1 MRISSRC
8 EYGLRAMV
16 YLAGHDDGRPVP
28 LPEIAAGENIPAP
41 FLERILARLRESGLV
56 KATRGVS
63 GGYQLARP
71 AGDVAVGEVVTALE
85 GPLSLV
91 GCVPDD
97 GACER
102 AESCASRVVW
112 RRLDSAISGALNSI
126 TLDDLTRDGK
136 RAGRV
141 CAEDPSPKRE
151 AVSP

>member
-16 YLAGHDDGRPVP
+16 YLAGHDSGRPVP
-28 LPEIAAGENIPAP
+28 LPEIAAGESIPAP
-41 FLERILARLRESGLV
+41 FLERILARLREAGLV

-63 GGYQLARP
+63 GGYQLARS
-71 AGDVAVGEVVTALE
+71 AADVAVGDVVTALE

-97 GACER
+97 GACAR
-102 AESCASRVVW
+102 VDSCASRIVW
-112 RRLDSAISGALNSI
+112 RRLDSAISGALNGI
-126 TLDDLTRDGK
+126 TLEDLT
-136 RAGRV
+136 
-141 CAEDPSPKRE
+141 RE

>member
-16 YLAGHDDGRPVP
+16 YLAVHDSGRPVP
-28 LPEIAAGENIPAP
+28 LPEIATGEGIPAP
-41 FLERILARLRESGLV
+41 FLERILARLRDAGLV

-63 GGYQLARP
+63 GGYQLARAP
-71 AGDVAVGEVVTALE
+71 GEVAVGDVITAIE

-97 GACER
+97 AACVR
-102 AESCASRVVW
+102 ADSCASRTVW

-126 TLDDLTRDGK
+126 TLEDLTR
-136 RAGRV
+136 
-141 CAEDPSPKRE
+141 E
-151 AVSP
+151 AVAP

>member
-1 MRISSRC
+1 
-8 EYGLRAMV
+8 MV
-16 YLAGHDDGRPVP
+16 YLAGRGDDRPVP
-28 LPEIAAGENIPAP
+28 LSEIAAGESIPAP

-63 GGYQLARP
+63 GGYQLARS
-71 AGDVAVGEVVTALE
+71 AGAIAVGDVVTALE

-97 GACER
+97 GGCER

-126 TLDDLTRDGK
+126 TLEDLTR
-136 RAGRV
+136 
-141 CAEDPSPKRE
+141 E
-151 AVSP
+151 AVPR

>member
-16 YLAGHDDGRPVP
+16 FLAAREDRRPVP
-28 LPEIAAGENIPAP
+28 LPEIAAGEGIPGP

-63 GGYQLARP
+63 GG
-71 AGDVAVGEVVTALE
+71 
-85 GPLSLV
+85 
-91 GCVPDD
+91 
-97 GACER
+97 CER

-126 TLDDLTRDGK
+126 TLEDLTR
-136 RAGRV
+136 
-141 CAEDPSPKRE
+141 EDVPR
-151 AVSP
+151 

>member
-16 YLAGHDDGRPVP
+16 YLAGHDSGRPVP
-28 LPEIAAGENIPAP
+28 LPEIAAGEGIPAP
-41 FLERILARLRESGLV
+41 FLERILARLRKAGLV

-63 GGYQLARP
+63 GGYQLARA

-97 GACER
+97 RACAR
-102 AESCASRVVW
+102 ADSCASRIVW
-112 RRLDSAISGALNSI
+112 RRLDSAITGALNGI
-126 TLDDLTRDGK
+126 TLEDLT
-136 RAGRV
+136 
-141 CAEDPSPKRE
+141 RE

>member
-16 YLAGHDDGRPVP
+16 FLAAREDRRPVP
-28 LPEIAAGENIPAP
+28 LPEIAAGEGIPAP

-71 AGDVAVGEVVTALE
+71 PGDVAVGDVVTALE
-85 GPLSLV
+85 GPLCLV

-97 GACER
+97 GGCER

-112 RRLDSAISGALNSI
+112 RRLDGAISDALNSI
-126 TLDDLTRDGK
+126 TLEDLTR
-136 RAGRV
+136 
-141 CAEDPSPKRE
+141 E
-151 AVSP
+151 AVPR

>member
-1 MRISSRC
+1 VRISSRC

-16 YLAGHDDGRPVP
+16 YLAARGDDKPVP
-28 LPEIAAGENIPAP
+28 LSEIAAGEGIPAP
-41 FLERILARLRESGLV
+41 FLERILARLREGGLV

-63 GGYQLARP
+63 GGYQLGRAP
-71 AGDVAVGEVVTALE
+71 GAIAVGDVVTAVE

-112 RRLDSAISGALNSI
+112 RRLDSAITGALNSI
-126 TLDDLTRDGK
+126 TLDDLTR
-136 RAGRV
+136 
-141 CAEDPSPKRE
+141 E
-151 AVSP
+151 AVPR

>member
-28 LPEIAAGENIPAP
+28 LPEIAAGESIPAP
-41 FLERILARLRESGLV
+41 FLERILARLREGGLV

-71 AGDVAVGEVVTALE
+71 ASDVAVGDVVTVLE

-97 GACER
+97 GACDR

-126 TLDDLTRDGK
+126 TLDDLTR
-136 RAGRV
+136 
-141 CAEDPSPKRE
+141 E

>member
-16 YLAGHDDGRPVP
+16 YLAGRDDERPVP
-28 LPEIAAGENIPAP
+28 LPEIAAGEGIPAP

-63 GGYQLARP
+63 GGYQLALDP
-71 AGDVAVGEVVTALE
+71 GAIAVGDVVTALE

-97 GACER
+97 GGCER

-112 RRLDSAISGALNSI
+112 RRLDSAITGALNSI
-126 TLDDLTRDGK
+126 TLEDLTR
-136 RAGRV
+136 
-141 CAEDPSPKRE
+141 E
-151 AVSP
+151 AVPR

>member
-16 YLAGHDDGRPVP
+16 YLAGHDGGRPVP
-28 LPEIAAGENIPAP
+28 LPEIAAGESIPAP

-63 GGYQLARP
+63 GGYQLGRDPGAI
-71 AGDVAVGEVVTALE
+71 AVGDVVTALE
-85 GPLSLV
+85 GPLTLV

-97 GACER
+97 GGCER

-112 RRLDSAISGALNSI
+112 RRLDSAITGALNSI
-126 TLDDLTRDGK
+126 TLEDLTR
-136 RAGRV
+136 
-141 CAEDPSPKRE
+141 E
-151 AVSP
+151 AVPR

>member
-16 YLAGHDDGRPVP
+16 YLAGRDDERPVP
-28 LPEIAAGENIPAP
+28 LPEIAAGEGIPAP

-63 GGYQLARP
+63 GGYQLALDSG
-71 AGDVAVGEVVTALE
+71 AIAVGDVVTALE

-126 TLDDLTRDGK
+126 TLEDLTR
-136 RAGRV
+136 
-141 CAEDPSPKRE
+141 E
-151 AVSP
+151 AVPR

>member
-16 YLAGHDDGRPVP
+16 FLAAREDGRPVP
-28 LPEIAAGENIPAP
+28 LPEIAAGEGIPGP

-56 KATRGVS
+56 KTTRGDS
-63 GGYQLARP
+63 GGYQLAHP
-71 AGDVAVGEVVTALE
+71 PGEIAVGDVVTALE

-97 GACER
+97 GGCER

-112 RRLDSAISGALNSI
+112 RRLDSAISGALSSI
-126 TLDDLTRDGK
+126 TLEDLTR
-136 RAGRV
+136 
-141 CAEDPSPKRE
+141 E
-151 AVSP
+151 AVPR

>member
-28 LPEIAAGENIPAP
+28 LPEIAGEEDIPGP
-41 FLERILARLRESGLV
+41 FLERILARLRENGLV

-71 AGDVAVGEVVTALE
+71 AADVAVGDVVTALE

-91 GCVPDD
+91 GCLPDD
-97 GACER
+97 GGCAR
-102 AESCASRVVW
+102 ADSCASRVVW
-112 RRLDSAISGALNSI
+112 RRLDRAITEALDSI
-126 TLDDLTRDGK
+126 TLDDLTR
-136 RAGRV
+136 
-141 CAEDPSPKRE
+141 E
-151 AVSP
+151 AVTP